1 MVSHWTPV
9 TTFTLTTTLPPACT
23 CSPRGKGQRS
33 TAPRDHRAAHKA
45 QPAECSYRSLAEN
58 HTFGE
63 SVENALAMARDAIEL
78 SIAVRR
84 DEGTEIPPPD
94 AGEGRLETVAV
105 NPHAA

>member
-1 MVSHWTPV
+1 MQSCSN
-9 TTFTLTTTLPPACT
+9 LTRTIFRLLC
-23 CSPRGKGQRS
+23 RHFQ
-33 TAPRDHRAAHKA
+33 
-45 QPAECSYRSLAEN
+45 EI

-63 SVENALAMARDAIEL
+63 TVEDVAMARDAIEL

-94 AGEGRLETVAV
+94 AGEARLEMVAV

>member
-1 MVSHWTPV
+1 MDLRYAVVLEPDEDDFQV
-9 TTFTLTTTLPPACT
+9 IVPAF
-23 CSPRGKGQRS
+23 P
-33 TAPRDHRAAHKA
+33 
-45 QPAECSYRSLAEN
+45 EI

-63 SVENALAMARDAIEL
+63 TVEDVAMARDAIEL

-94 AGEGRLETVAV
+94 AGEARLETVAV